1 MLCPVLNS
9 LTNLEELARF
19 LGSIRT
25 LVLELDSEINLSK
38 VQHFIN
44 DETQKGWNVSSNGI
58 VCGRNVTRALTF
70 NPLPIASSSSQMNTG
85 FWNQRR
91 WGQMQGSKIIHYRE
105 ENVYVQ
111 DLS

>member
-9 LTNLEELARF
+9 LINLEELARF

-38 VQHFIN
+38 LQHFIN
-44 DETQKGWNVSSNGI
+44 DETQKGWNISSNSI
-58 VCGRNVTRALTF
+58 VCGSNVTRALTF
-70 NPLPIASSSSQMNTG
+70 NPFPIASSSSQMNTG
-85 FWNQRR
+85 FWNQR
-91 WGQMQGSKIIHYRE
+91 WGKMQGSEIIHYRE